1 MRRAGRG
8 RRRARLLP
16 LAPSVSI
23 QPEEEPHRY
32 TIQIIAANRPNL
44 LADLTEVF
52 AQHNI
57 RLFYAKIAT
66 LADRAEDSFL
76 VENSELANPSKEFA
90 LKRDL
95 LAAME

>member
-1 MRRAGRG
+1 
-8 RRRARLLP
+8 RLLP

-23 QPEEEPHRY
+23 QPEEVPHRY
-32 TIQIIAANRPNL
+32 TIQIIAANRPHL

-76 VENSELANPSKEFA
+76 VENNELANPSKEFA

-95 LAAME
+95 LAAMA